1 MYTDSPH
8 ISLRFER
15 EEVMWLE
22 SYEALLQAVAVA
34 AAAIFATA
42 ATESEVCELEQAIYE
57 EIDRIAAVKI
67 AELS

>member
-1 MYTDSPH
+1 
-8 ISLRFER
+8 
-15 EEVMWLE
+15 MWLE